1 MKDLVTDVDQQ
12 IRSAVVKVSD
22 SKGHTSLFRRNTQH
36 FYLIEMR
43 DNDIEDVPTTEDES
57 VTVSQVKLIQTTNLT
72 DATRR
77 GEALRCKTQVT

>member
-1 MKDLVTDVDQQ
+1 MKDLVTDDDQQ

-22 SKGHTSLFRRNTQH
+22 SKGHTSLFRRNAQH

-43 DNDIEDVPTTEDES
+43 DDDIEDIPTTEDES